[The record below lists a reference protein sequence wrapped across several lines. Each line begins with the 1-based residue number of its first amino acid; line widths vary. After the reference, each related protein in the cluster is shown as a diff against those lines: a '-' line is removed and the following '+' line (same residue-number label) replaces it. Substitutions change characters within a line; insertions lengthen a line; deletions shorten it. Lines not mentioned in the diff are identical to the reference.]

1 MKDKDSKP
9 ENIVQGAKRVAMGI
23 SNMHVDHEADGSN
36 GDTEYNSESKN
47 EDDDNYKPMPGAWL
61 HQIFHHTKNETGSLN
76 PYWALLTNHSMVHM
90 FRKHALLEN
99 TKGADKPIDVYSIGG
114 ATHCDTSGTINNI
127 GDVYLNENGLANI
140 LYYAKVKDRHNIT

>member
-1 MKDKDSKP
+1 
-9 ENIVQGAKRVAMGI
+9 
-23 SNMHVDHEADGSN
+23 
-36 GDTEYNSESKN
+36 
-47 EDDDNYKPMPGAWL
+47 
-61 HQIFHHTKNETGSLN
+61 
-76 PYWALLTNHSMVHM
+76 MVHM

-140 LYYAKVKDRHNIT
+140 LYYAKVKDRHNIAYNDVNKIFTVHTPYKYIHF